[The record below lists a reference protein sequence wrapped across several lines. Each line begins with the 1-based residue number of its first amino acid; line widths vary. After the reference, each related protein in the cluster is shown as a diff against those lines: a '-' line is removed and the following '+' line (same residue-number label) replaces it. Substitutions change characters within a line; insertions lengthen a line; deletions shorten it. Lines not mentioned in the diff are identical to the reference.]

1 MIAMPNE
8 GVIRGA
14 GLKPAAAPAPK
25 TSADE
30 ERRRGIH
37 CWREARPASIAAA
50 LRPRSGRGAGL
61 AAAGAEA
68 AEATAALRA
77 ETARG
82 EAAG

>member
-8 GVIRGA
+8 GVIRG
-14 GLKPAAAPAPK
+14 GCLKPAAAPAPK

-37 CWREARPASIAAA
+37 WCCEARPARIAAA

-61 AAAGAEA
+61 ASADAEAARRAAPLRAETAGAEA
-68 AEATAALRA
+68 A
-77 ETARG
+77 G
-82 EAAG
+82 